1 MGNSTSCGCSGPG
14 GENARLRSENARLR
28 ELLRAST
35 GLANDL
41 ASMAERARVMLN
53 ALLEEIGAPYHA
65 AAHHPIEQHPDCDD
79 GPTDVVIVEGSGV
92 GVMVGPC

>member
-1 MGNSTSCGCSGPG
+1 
-14 GENARLRSENARLR
+14 
-28 ELLRAST
+28 
-35 GLANDL
+35 
-41 ASMAERARVMLN
+41 MAARARVMLN